1 MRLIQKKEAPESLL
15 KYARNHNAYYDG
27 YSKKDDVKK
36 QLLEEQGHLCGYC
49 MRRIKSE
56 KDTKIEHMIPQSVLR
71 ENPRKALDYKIM
83 VGVCYGN
90 ENRTES
96 GKKRRWNEL
105 TCDAHRGNQELK
117 AADPFDPVCI
127 SKIKY
132 KPDGEIF
139 SEDTALEHDLNVVLN
154 LNFDGDSAYL
164 KKNRR
169 EVLKACKEKM
179 KRMKREGQW
188 SRSFLKRIIEEYEKP
203 DAKGYLKPY
212 SGIALWYLK
221 KRVGEQ

>member
-1 MRLIQKKEAPESLL
+1 MRFIQKKEGPDSLL
-15 KYARNHNAYYDG
+15 KYAKKNNAYYDG
-27 YSKKDDVKK
+27 YSEKDDVKE
-36 QLLEEQGHLCGYC
+36 QLLHEQGYLCGYC
-49 MRRIKSE
+49 MRRIKSA
-56 KDTKIEHMIPQSVLR
+56 KDTKIEHIIPQSTLKAD
-71 ENPRKALDYKIM
+71 PKKALDYKIM

-90 ENRTES
+90 ENKNGA
-96 GKKRRWNEL
+96 GKKHRWNEL

-117 AADPFDPVCI
+117 VADPFDQVCI

-139 SEDTALEHDLNVVLN
+139 SEDTDLNHDLQVILN

-179 KRMKREGQW
+179 KRMKKEGQW
-188 SRSFLKRIIEEYEKP
+188 NRSFLKRILEEYEKP
-203 DAKGYLKPY
+203 DPQGHLKPY

-221 KRVGEQ
+221 KRVGE